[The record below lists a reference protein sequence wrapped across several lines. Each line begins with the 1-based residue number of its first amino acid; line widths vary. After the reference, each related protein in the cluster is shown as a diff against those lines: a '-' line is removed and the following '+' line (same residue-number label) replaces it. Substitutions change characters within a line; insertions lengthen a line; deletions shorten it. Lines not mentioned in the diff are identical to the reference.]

1 MTIVVTPST
10 LFAPG
15 ATVAEDVFGDSAGLF
30 LGNAAIQ
37 RFAYVGNTAAVV
49 FGDAFELAG
58 TARGGADRFDARG
71 AGALFGDADTISGAA
86 RGGADLI
93 YARGRPAGR
102 SSPWSAMPPT
112 CRGGASAAT
121 TRSTPA
127 ARSWPSATPPS

>member
-1 MTIVVTPST
+1 MTIVVAPST

-93 YARGRPAGR
+93 YARGP
-102 SSPWSAMPPT
+102 SSGSQLTVVGDAANMS
-112 CRGGASAAT
+112 GGASAAT